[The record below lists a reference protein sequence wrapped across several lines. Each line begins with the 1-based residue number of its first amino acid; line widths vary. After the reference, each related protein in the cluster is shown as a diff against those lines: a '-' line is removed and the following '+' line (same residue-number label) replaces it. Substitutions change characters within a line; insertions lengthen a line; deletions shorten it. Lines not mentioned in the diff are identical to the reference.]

1 MTSASAILIFPAD
14 PDLRQ
19 LAGQRIPLTFRP
31 PHLLSSRKHP
41 VVVDGDGDVL
51 TDVVM

>member
-19 LAGQRIPLTFRP
+19 LAGRRIPLTF
-31 PHLLSSRKHP
+31 SRLIYLAL
-41 VVVDGDGDVL
+41 GNTQWL
-51 TDVVM
+51 WMVMAM